1 MSLSLVLTSVENERP
16 RPFTKAFFLNHG
28 LADLSPGLR
37 DTETCLLSDFLER
50 LHERRHDEALR
61 ARWASEMHYNIV
73 VATQAAGEIHREL
86 YIWFSS

>member
-16 RPFTKAFFLNHG
+16 RPFTKANHG

-73 VATQAAGEIHREL
+73 VATHAAQAMSGWTGL
-86 YIWFSS
+86 CQD